1 MGQLDW
7 PIDIATAVSTGSLPG
22 TCRMPYYGK
31 DVGSHVLQ
39 GTLLAED
46 AHKSYLKFIS
56 YWAQFFG
63 RLSPAMHR
71 ASHKAQ
77 AIS

>member
-1 MGQLDW
+1 
-7 PIDIATAVSTGSLPG
+7 
-22 TCRMPYYGK
+22 MPYYGK

-46 AHKSYLKFIS
+46 AHKSYLQFIS

>member
-46 AHKSYLKFIS
+46 AQS
-56 YWAQFFG
+56 
-63 RLSPAMHR
+63 
-71 ASHKAQ
+71 ASHLLSIFICQDPCSANARMMSWYHQ
-77 AIS
+77 MCLHS